1 MSNNTQIQQI
11 QKTQTWLTNEEI
23 AFVKKQFFPLQAKP
37 EDIVFCLEVAKSY
50 NLNPILRQIFF
61 VPRKFKDDKGAWHEK
76 VEPLVGRDGFLAI
89 AHKMGNFGGIETQSV
104 LKEVPYQA
112 NGKWGMKQDL
122 VGICKVFK
130 KGCDKPFV
138 VEVAYSEYVQ
148 RKTSGEPTQFWA
160 TKPDTMIK
168 KVAESQA
175 LRKAFNISGLMSLE
189 EVGVGTQQEGG
200 SDVVIDTETIEAQ
213 TDVEAENT
221 LLAIK
226 EQEALA
232 QFGLSSEYKK
242 GFIKVVGN
250 THNLSEQLKSLGYQW
265 HAQKAIWWKQ
275 LVA

>member
-1 MSNNTQIQQI
+1 MSNNTLVQTSP
-11 QKTQTWLTNEEI
+11 TQNTWLTSEEI
-23 AFVKKQFFPLQAKP
+23 AFVKKQFFPLQAKA

-61 VPRKFKDDKGAWHEK
+61 VPRKFKDDKGVWHEK

-89 AHKMGNFGGIETQSV
+89 AHKMGNFGGIETSSI
-104 LKEVPYQA
+104 LKEVPCQL

-122 VGICKVFK
+122 VGVCKVFK

-148 RKTSGEPTQFWA
+148 RKANGEPTQFWA
-160 TKPDTMIK
+160 SKPDTMIK

-189 EVGVGTQQEGG
+189 EVGVGTQENGN
-200 SDVVIDTETIEAQ
+200 SDIVIDTETAESAVI
-213 TDVEAENT
+213 VEAENT
-221 LLAIK
+221 LIAIK
-226 EQEALA
+226 EQKALA
-232 QFGLSSEYKK
+232 QLGLSSECKQ

-250 THNLSEQLKSLGYQW
+250 TYKFSEQLKALGYQW
-265 HAQKAIWWKQ
+265 HKQKAIWWKQ
-275 LVA
+275 LSA

>member
-1 MSNNTQIQQI
+1 MSKSIQIQQNS
-11 QKTQTWLTNEEI
+11 TSWLNAEEI
-23 AFVKKQFFPLQAKP
+23 AFVKKQFFPLNANAQ
-37 EDIVFCLEVAKSY
+37 DIAFCLEVAKSY

-61 VPRKFKDDKGAWHEK
+61 VPRKFKDDNGAWHEK

-89 AHKMGNFGGIETQSV
+89 AHKMGNFGGIETTSV
-104 LKEVPYQA
+104 LKEVPCQT

-148 RKTSGEPTQFWA
+148 KTRNGEPTQFWA
-160 TKPDTMIK
+160 NKPDTMIK

-175 LRKAFNISGLMSLE
+175 LRKAFNICGLMSLE

-200 SDVVIDTETIEAQ
+200 SDVIIDTETIESQ
-213 TDVEAENT
+213 IDVEAENT
-221 LLAIK
+221 LLAVK

-232 QFGLSSEYKK
+232 QFGLSSECKA
-242 GFIKVVGN
+242 GWIKVVGN
-250 THNLSEQLKSLGYQW
+250 TYNLKNQLSSLGYSLHKSQSGES
-265 HAQKAIWWKQ
+265 IWAKK
-275 LVA
+275 LA

>member
-1 MSNNTQIQQI
+1 MSNQIQTLKPQN
-11 QKTQTWLTNEEI
+11 TWLTNEEI

-37 EDIVFCLEVAKSY
+37 DDIMFCLEVAKSY

-61 VPRKFKDDKGAWHEK
+61 VPRKFKDDKGVWHEK

-89 AHKMGNFGGIETQSV
+89 AHKMGNFGGIETTSV
-104 LKEVPYQA
+104 LKEVPCQT

-130 KGCDKPFV
+130 KGCEKPFV

-148 RKTSGEPTQFWA
+148 RKANGEPTQFWA
-160 TKPDTMIK
+160 SKPDTMIK

-189 EVGVGTQQEGG
+189 EAGVGTQTQDG
-200 SDVVIDTETIEAQ
+200 VVIDTETIEAQ
-213 TDVEAENT
+213 TDVDAENM
-221 LLAIK
+221 LLVTQ
-226 EQEALA
+226 EQKALA
-232 QFGLSSEYKK
+232 QFGLSSEYKQ

-250 THNLSEQLKSLGYQW
+250 THNFAEQLKALGYQW

>member
-1 MSNNTQIQQI
+1 MSKELATKTNTSA
-11 QKTQTWLTNEEI
+11 TWLTNDEI

-37 EDIVFCLEVAKSY
+37 EDVMFCLEVAKQY

-61 VPRKFKDDKGAWHEK
+61 VPRKFKDENGAWHEK

-89 AHKMGNFGGIETQSV
+89 AHKMGNFGGIETTSA
-104 LKEVPYQA
+104 LKEVPCQT

-148 RKTSGEPTQFWA
+148 KTRNGEPTAFWA
-160 TKPDTMIK
+160 SKPDTMIK

-189 EVGVGTQQEGG
+189 EVGVGTQND
-200 SDVVIDTETIEAQ
+200 SDSGVVIDTETIEAQ

-221 LLAIK
+221 MLATQ
-226 EQEALA
+226 EQAALA
-232 QFGLSSEYKK
+232 QFGLSSEYKQ
-242 GFIKVVGN
+242 GWIKVVGN
-250 THNLSEQLKSLGYQW
+250 THPYTEQLKALGYQYYGS
-265 HAQKAIWWKQ
+265 KKIWAKQ